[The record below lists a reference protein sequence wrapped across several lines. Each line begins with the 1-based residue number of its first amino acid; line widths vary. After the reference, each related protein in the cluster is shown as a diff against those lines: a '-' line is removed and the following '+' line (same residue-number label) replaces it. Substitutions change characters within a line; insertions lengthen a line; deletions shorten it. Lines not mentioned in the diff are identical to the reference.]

1 MEAKHNINAAMTV
14 GLDLGDRFSQYCL
27 VNALGEVVEEG
38 RIQSSLEAMRR
49 HFEGELR
56 LRVALECGTH
66 SPWVSRLLS
75 ELGHQVVVANARKIA
90 MITASTSKNDRN
102 DAEQLARLAAY
113 DPQAAIAAASSQPA
127 AAAGSEPDSGT
138 GYAGAG
144 ADDAD

>member
-1 MEAKHNINAAMTV
+1 MKKGIKRASQMEAKHNINAAMTV
-14 GLDLGDRFSQYCL
+14 GLDLGDRFSRYCL

-75 ELGHQVVVANARKIA
+75 ELGHQVVVANPRKIA
-90 MITASTSKNDRN
+90 MITANTSMNPN
-102 DAEQLARLAAY
+102 DAGQLARLAAY
-113 DPQAAIAAASSQPA
+113 DPGSYRRCVIAASS
-127 AAAGSEPDSGT
+127 GSRI
-138 GYAGAG
+138 
-144 ADDAD
+144 